1 MAEKDAP
8 RPEQFLRLSSAI
20 SYESNDTTLVD
31 LLDGTPDNTR
41 QNVRVMENISSKLT
55 TYTILGLEPGESY
68 KIELG
73 TKTGTVS
80 TRQSISDLILTRPLA
95 PKGVRVTDV
104 SINSCM
110 LAWLIPTGHSS
121 LRGFQ
126 IHIKSSDGKTFK
138 DVAVTRASKSF
149 VILGLGPGKQY
160 ML

>member
-1 MAEKDAP
+1 
-8 RPEQFLRLSSAI
+8 
-20 SYESNDTTLVD
+20 
-31 LLDGTPDNTR
+31 
-41 QNVRVMENISSKLT
+41 MENISSKLT

-104 SINSCM
+104 TTNSCM
-110 LAWLIPTGHSS
+110 LAWLLPTGHSS

-126 IHIKSSDGKTFK
+126 VGHYFIWDRF
-138 DVAVTRASKSF
+138 
-149 VILGLGPGKQY
+149 Y
-160 ML
+160 